1 MFLNSLGLI
10 GDSCASRNWP
20 VFSQFRL
27 DEGVVTVVREDGA
40 EPESLE
46 VRMFREPN
54 IQEMECERAFAPW
67 RSAIPHDQ
75 MVDAATY
82 WE

>member
-10 GDSCASRNWP
+10 GEYCASRNWP
-20 VFSQFRL
+20 VFIQFQL
-27 DEGVVTVVREDGA
+27 ETEAVTVMREDGA
-40 EPESLE
+40 EPESIE
-46 VRMFREPN
+46 VRMFREPDV
-54 IQEMECERAFAPW
+54 QEMECERAFAPW

-82 WE
+82 WK